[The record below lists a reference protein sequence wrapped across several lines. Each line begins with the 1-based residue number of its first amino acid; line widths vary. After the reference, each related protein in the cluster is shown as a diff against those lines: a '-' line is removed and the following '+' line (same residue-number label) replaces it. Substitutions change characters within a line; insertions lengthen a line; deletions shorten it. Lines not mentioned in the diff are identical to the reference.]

1 MSSLGINLPGL
12 IAQLV
17 NFALLL
23 ALLYLLLY
31 KRVIR
36 YLDERSNRIRESMER
51 AEQIKEQASRADQEV
66 QVRLDAGR
74 REGEQL
80 IAQASQIGERM
91 KEEAREA
98 ARKETEEQ
106 LARAREQMEL
116 ERQRG
121 LDELRREF
129 AGLAIM
135 AAERVIKERLD
146 PETHRRLI
154 EEVLEEGAYR
164 RNGGSE

>member
-23 ALLYLLLY
+23 VLLYLLLY

-51 AEQIKEQASRADQEV
+51 AEQIKEQAARTDEQV
-66 QVRLDAGR
+66 QARLEAGR

-80 IAQASQIGERM
+80 IAQASQMGERI

-98 ARKETEEQ
+98 ARKETELQ
-106 LARAREQMEL
+106 LARAREQMDV

-154 EEVLEEGAYR
+154 EEVLEEGGFR